1 MNAYNPINSET
12 PLIDVVTRAQRGERA
27 AFGELFV
34 RFEKHVYAIALRRL
48 RNHSEAQELTQDVF
62 IQVMRKLAQLRDPAS
77 FAGWLRAITQ
87 RLAINRI
94 VRRKPGRSIER
105 ETLEAVCIDRV
116 TPLERA
122 IDSEEGT
129 RVRSGLTELRDLD
142 RETLEAFY
150 LHGNSLNEMSESFE
164 APVGTIKRRLH
175 VARKRLAAKVD
186 ELCAC

>member
-1 MNAYNPINSET
+1 MNAYTPINNDT
-12 PLIDVVTRAQRGERA
+12 PLIEVVTRAQRGDRA

-77 FAGWLRAITQ
+77 FAGWLRSITQ
-87 RLAINRI
+87 RLAINRV
-94 VRRKPGRSIER
+94 VRRKPGRAIES
-105 ETLEAVCIDRV
+105 EALEAVCIERI
-116 TPLERA
+116 TPLDRA
-122 IDSEEGT
+122 IDSEEGV
-129 RVRSGLTELRDLD
+129 RVRGGLSELRDLD
-142 RETLEAFY
+142 RETHEAFY
-150 LHGNSLNEMSESFE
+150 LHGQSLNEMSDSFE

>member
-1 MNAYNPINSET
+1 MNAYTPINNDT
-12 PLIDVVTRAQRGERA
+12 PLIEVVTRAQRGDRA

-77 FAGWLRAITQ
+77 FAGWLRSITQ
-87 RLAINRI
+87 RLAINRV
-94 VRRKPGRSIER
+94 VRRKPGRAIES
-105 ETLEAVCIDRV
+105 EALEAVCIERI
-116 TPLERA
+116 TPLDRA
-122 IDSEEGT
+122 IDSEEGV
-129 RVRSGLTELRDLD
+129 RVRGGLSELRDLD

-150 LHGNSLNEMSESFE
+150 LHGQSLNEMSDSFE
-164 APVGTIKRRLH
+164 APIGTIKRRLH